1 MSRPRRAL
9 RWPAAAPGPHPRPR
23 DISAS
28 AAPESIEAPARPSCS
43 PARVAPRLLE
53 RRRLERLRL
62 ASKRDAVMIRDAG
75 NQDVIVV
82 GGGVIGLAVPRR
94 ARPRGMSVT
103 LLQREAGG
111 GGAPRVAA
119 RPRPPRAAGELP
131 GAGRPP
137 RAARV

>member
-9 RWPAAAPGPHPRPR
+9 RWPAAAPGPHPGPR

-43 PARVAPRLLE
+43 PARVSPRLLE
-53 RRRLERLRL
+53 RRRLARLRL

-82 GGGVIGLAVPRR
+82 GGGGIGPPVASVAPQRGIDADPNWRAAVGRVASS
-94 ARPRGMSVT
+94 ARPRT
-103 LLQREAGG
+103 L
-111 GGAPRVAA
+111 
-119 RPRPPRAAGELP
+119 
-131 GAGRPP
+131 
-137 RAARV
+137 